1 MTEEKKVEA
10 VDDVNV
16 TEEEEVMEEKK
27 SFVGKL
33 ADFGKKHGKKVGLAA
48 LLITAGVI
56 GYKVGHGGDNSDYTE
71 INLLPEPEPID
82 SGDTEVAVEV
92 TEE

>member
-1 MTEEKKVEA
+1 MTKEKKVEA
-10 VDDVNV
+10 VDDVN
-16 TEEEEVMEEKK
+16 EEEVMGEKK

-56 GYKVGHGGDNSDYTE
+56 GYKLNHGSDSDYTE
-71 INLLPEPEPID
+71 ILLPEPKQ
-82 SGDTEVAVEV
+82 SGSDDTEIDVEV

>member
-10 VDDVNV
+10 VDDVNEV
-16 TEEEEVMEEKK
+16 TEEEVMEEKK

-56 GYKVGHGGDNSDYTE
+56 GYKLNHGSDSDYTE
-71 INLLPEPEPID
+71 INLLPEPEPTD
-82 SGDTEVAVEV
+82 SGDTEIAVEV